1 MGVVEAASPARALT
15 STRSQGGE
23 NTVKITDV
31 EVFLL
36 KPTVLVRLR
45 TDEGITGWGECSPMN
60 GPVVA
65 AHIRHSLADLV
76 VGEDP
81 FDIEGLVEK
90 MFVRTYKIAGQA
102 QAMAAS
108 GIEIACWDIMG
119 KALSMPIYRLLG
131 GAYRKQIPMYA
142 SSMRRDTSPKDEAE
156 RLARLVEEK
165 GFRAVKVRVGSTYG
179 FDRDAAP
186 GRSLAVVREV
196 RAALGD
202 DVDIMVDGN
211 SCFTAP
217 RAIELGR
224 RLQDYNV
231 FHFEEPCPYTDLDA
245 TAKVARAL
253 DVPIAGG
260 EQDWD
265 LRRFKEMLQK
275 EAVDIVQPDLIKA
288 GGFTVC
294 RKVAALAEAFGCVC
308 TPHQTQPLGTIATL
322 HFVAATPVCRYYQEL
337 NIEPHRIGDRLFKNP
352 VLVVDGH
359 MTVPEGPGLGVEID
373 EALLQRHEA

>member
-1 MGVVEAASPARALT
+1 M
-15 STRSQGGE
+15 
-23 NTVKITDV
+23 KITDV

-60 GPVVA
+60 GLVVA
-65 AHIRHSLADLV
+65 AHVRHSLADLV

-81 FDIEGLVEK
+81 FDMERLVEK

-108 GIEIACWDIMG
+108 GIEIACWDIVG

-131 GAYRKQIPMYA
+131 GAYRTQIPMYA
-142 SSMRRDTSPKDEAE
+142 SSMRRDISPKDEAE
-156 RLARLVEEK
+156 RLAELVEEK

-186 GRSLAVVREV
+186 GRSLAVVREG

-352 VLVVDGH
+352 VPVVDGH

-373 EALLQRHEA
+373 ETLLQRHEA